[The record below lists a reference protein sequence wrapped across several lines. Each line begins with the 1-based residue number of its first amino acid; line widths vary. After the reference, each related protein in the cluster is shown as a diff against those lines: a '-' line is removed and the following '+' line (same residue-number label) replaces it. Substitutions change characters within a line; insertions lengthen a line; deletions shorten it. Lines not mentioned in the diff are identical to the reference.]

1 MHLIIC
7 NRDATTLVDRANRQP
22 NSQTSAKPQPNV
34 SQTSANRQPSTNNR
48 PNTCIFIICN
58 RGATKLADR
67 ANHQPI
73 SQTSA
78 KRQPT
83 VSLQPIIDLTLAAL
97 SFAIMMPQSCDLC
110 LKSFSHRQS
119 LFKHKKKKKKCTPP
133 PSKPTAPIETKSETR
148 LIPILSK
155 RPKLSMDDDNEINAP
170 SDIPTFDGAEFS
182 GDKPKSEKTLIKI
195 MDMLKIPRENRAQIL
210 KSVRNNKQDGRSP
223 TPPSRGNIPHHHL
236 SAGEKTLLNDFSRL
250 FQEMKMTSK
259 DNGKELTDILNELRN
274 SESVDEECY
283 QTAFKAVEDLCNK
296 SVL

>member
-1 MHLIIC
+1 MS
-7 NRDATTLVDRANRQP
+7 DKAKRQST
-22 NSQTSAKPQPNV
+22 SQTS
-34 SQTSANRQPSTNNR
+34 T
-48 PNTCIFIICN
+48 
-58 RGATKLADR
+58 
-67 ANHQPI
+67 
-73 SQTSA
+73 

-83 VSLQPIIDLTLAAL
+83 VSRQPIKDLTLAAL
-97 SFAIMMPQSCDLC
+97 SFAIMMPRSCDLC
-110 LKSFSHRQS
+110 LKSFTHRQS
-119 LFKHKKKKKKCTPP
+119 LFKHKKKKCTPP
-133 PSKPTAPIETKSETR
+133 PSKPTATTETKLETR

-155 RPKLSMDDDNEINAP
+155 TPKLSMDDDNEIDNVQDIEDAP

-182 GDKPKSEKTLIKI
+182 GEKPKSEKTLIKI

-223 TPPSRGNIPHHHL
+223 TPPSRGNIPHHHHL

-250 FQEMKMTSK
+250 FQEMKMTDK

-283 QTAFKAVEDLCNK
+283 ITAFNAVEDLCNK

>member
-1 MHLIIC
+1 MPRSWLTEPTVSQT
-7 NRDATTLVDRANRQP
+7 AKRQP
-22 NSQTSAKPQPNV
+22 N
-34 SQTSANRQPSTNNR
+34 
-48 PNTCIFIICN
+48 
-58 RGATKLADR
+58 L
-67 ANHQPI
+67 

-133 PSKPTAPIETKSETR
+133 PSKPTATTETKLE
-148 LIPILSK
+148 
-155 RPKLSMDDDNEINAP
+155 M

-182 GDKPKSEKTLIKI
+182 GEKPKSEKTLIKM

-210 KSVRNNKQDGRSP
+210 KSVRNNKQDGRS
-223 TPPSRGNIPHHHL
+223 HHHL

-250 FQEMKMTSK
+250 FQEMRMTSK
-259 DNGKELTDILNELRN
+259 DNGRELTDILNELRN

-296 SVL
+296 SEL